1 MQGSTKLPPRAP
13 RYRSLLRLQRF
24 FKNPIPFMKDNLKKY
39 GDTYCFSLRYNK
51 VNILTVN
58 PEVIQHILRKN
69 SQNYEKPVAH
79 TTALGEFIGKGLLI
93 ATGEYH
99 TRQRRMIQPSFH
111 RKKLMRLVDTLD
123 VEIDRY
129 LKELDIKVADN
140 QEIELNE
147 TFRQMT
153 FRLMAKSIFGSS
165 MNHSTIDKFFKNFT
179 TLQDFLNQLVRMP
192 SLLKW
197 YNLTGK
203 TKKFSRLSD
212 ENNALIKT
220 AIQGRRKIGGDHD
233 DILDMLMSSIYEDT
247 KTGMSDQ
254 TLQEESL
261 VLFVAGH
268 ETASNILS
276 WIFYLLQKNPD
287 AIAKIQTEFKAICG
301 DRKPTFDDLI
311 RMEYLMRVIF
321 EALRIYPPSWI
332 TDRIAK
338 EDDEVEGFF
347 IPKGARVI
355 PFIYGLHHSENLWDD
370 PETFDPERFTKE
382 QIKERHKFAHMP
394 FGAGPRMCIGR
405 NFALLEMQMVV
416 LKMIEKYD
424 FDLVKGQKIELL
436 PAITLKPRYGIKM
449 KLSEKEVMKKKEI
462 SSPIS

>member
-1 MQGSTKLPPRAP
+1 
-13 RYRSLLRLQRF
+13 
-24 FKNPIPFMKDNLKKY
+24 MKDNLAKY

-51 VNILTVN
+51 TNILTVN
-58 PEVIQHILRKN
+58 PEIIQHVLRKN
-69 SQNYEKPVAH
+69 AQNYEKPVAH
-79 TTALGEFIGKGLLI
+79 TDALGEFIGKGLLI

-111 RKKLMRLVDTLD
+111 RKKLSKLVETLD
-123 VEIDRY
+123 LEIDRFF
-129 LKELDIKVADN
+129 ENLDRQVVDN
-140 QEIELNE
+140 QKVELNE

-153 FRLMAKSIFGSS
+153 FRLMAKSIFGKS
-165 MNHSTIDKFFKNFT
+165 MDLPVIEKFFKNFT

-197 YNLTGK
+197 YNFTGK
-203 TKKFSRLSD
+203 TKEYSRLSD
-212 ENNALIKT
+212 ENNALIKN
-220 AIQGRRKIGGDHD
+220 AIQSRRKEGGEHD
-233 DILDMLMSSIYEDT
+233 DILDMLINSVYEDT

-276 WIFYLLQKNPD
+276 WIFYLLQQNPI
-287 AIAKIQTEFKAICG
+287 AISKIQLEYQAICG
-301 DRKPTFDDLI
+301 DGKPTFDDLM

-338 EDDEVEGFF
+338 EDDEIEGFF

-355 PFIYGLHHSENLWDD
+355 PFIYGLHHSEKLWNN
-370 PETFDPERFTKE
+370 PEVFDPERFTKA

-416 LKMIEKYD
+416 LKMLERYN

-436 PAITLKPRYGIKM
+436 PAITLKPRNGIWM
-449 KLSEKEVMKKKEI
+449 NLKKKTL
-462 SSPIS
+462 SKKATTVATVF

>member
-1 MQGSTKLPPRAP
+1 MQSSKELPPRAP

-24 FKNPIPFMKDNLKKY
+24 FKNPIPFMKENLAKY

-58 PEVIQHILRKN
+58 PEIIQHVLRKN

-111 RKKLMRLVDTLD
+111 RKKLSKLVETLD
-123 VEIDRY
+123 CEIDY
-129 LKELDIKVADN
+129 YFEKLDSQVAKN
-140 QEIELNE
+140 QEVELNE
-147 TFRQMT
+147 LFREMT
-153 FRLMAKSIFGSS
+153 FRLMAKSIFGES
-165 MNHSTIDKFFKNFT
+165 MEHSIIEKFFNNFT

-197 YNLTGK
+197 YNWTGK
-203 TKKFSRLSD
+203 TKVYSRLSD
-212 ENNALIKT
+212 ENNTLIKN
-220 AIQGRRKIGGDHD
+220 AIQSRRKEGGNHD
-233 DILDMLMSSIYEDT
+233 DILDMLINSVYEDT

-276 WIFYLLQKNPD
+276 WIFYLLHQNPTVVP
-287 AIAKIQTEFKAICG
+287 KIQAEFKAICG
-301 DRKPTFDDLI
+301 DTKPTFDDLL
-311 RMEYLMRVIF
+311 RLEYLNRVIF

-338 EDDEVEGFF
+338 EDDEIGGFF

-355 PFIYGLHHSENLWDD
+355 PFIYGLHHSEKLWSN
-370 PETFDPERFTKE
+370 PEVFDPERFTKE
-382 QIKERHKFAHMP
+382 QIKGRNKFAHMP

-405 NFALLEMQMVV
+405 NFALLEMQMVI

-449 KLSEKEVMKKKEI
+449 RLMGKLVNEKRVASIAE
-462 SSPIS
+462 

>member
-1 MQGSTKLPPRAP
+1 MKNTKLPPRAP

-24 FKNPIPFMKDNLKKY
+24 FKNPIPFMKDNLAKY

-51 VNILTVN
+51 TNILTVN
-58 PEVIQHILRKN
+58 PEIIQHVLRKN
-69 SQNYEKPVAH
+69 AQNYEKPVVH
-79 TTALGEFIGKGLLI
+79 TDALGEFIGKGLLI

-111 RKKLMRLVDTLD
+111 RKKLSKLVETLD
-123 VEIDRY
+123 VEIDHFFE
-129 LKELDIKVADN
+129 KLDQQVADN
-140 QEIELNE
+140 QAIELNE

-153 FRLMAKSIFGSS
+153 FRLMAKSIFGKS
-165 MNHSTIDKFFKNFT
+165 MDLPVIEKFFKNFT

-197 YNLTGK
+197 YNWTGK
-203 TKKFSRLSD
+203 TKAYSRLSD

-220 AIQGRRKIGGDHD
+220 AIQSRRKEGGDHD
-233 DILDMLMSSIYEDT
+233 DILDMLINSVYEDT

-276 WIFYLLQKNPD
+276 WIFYLLQQNPT
-287 AIAKIQTEFKAICG
+287 AIQKIQAEYQAVCG
-301 DRKPTFDDLI
+301 DAKPTFDDLM

-338 EDDEVEGFF
+338 EDDEIEGFF

-355 PFIYGLHHSENLWDD
+355 PFIYGLHHAENLWNN
-370 PETFDPERFTKE
+370 PEVFDPERFTKE
-382 QIKERHKFAHMP
+382 QIKQRHKFAHMP

-405 NFALLEMQMVV
+405 NFALLEMQMVI
-416 LKMIEKYD
+416 LKMLEKYD

-449 KLSEKEVMKKKEI
+449 RLRKKVVVGHKEALKTVV
-462 SSPIS
+462 